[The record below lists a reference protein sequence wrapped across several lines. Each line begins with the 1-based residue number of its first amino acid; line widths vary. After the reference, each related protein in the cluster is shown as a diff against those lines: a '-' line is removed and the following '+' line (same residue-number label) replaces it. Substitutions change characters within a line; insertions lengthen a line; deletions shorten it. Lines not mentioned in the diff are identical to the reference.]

1 EFCYKLNRRYH
12 GERVFD
18 RLVVAATYHWA
29 I

>member
-1 EFCYKLNRRYH
+1 YKLNRRYH